1 MMDESQLDLSID
13 YWAKVIG
20 QPDLMEVQVLHVL
33 TNTATVCI
41 KETGET
47 GVAKLCDLVASQ
59 EEKMII

>member
-1 MMDESQLDLSID
+1 MMNESQLDLSID

-20 QPDLMEVQVLHVL
+20 QPDLVEVQILHVL

-47 GVAKLCDLVASQ
+47 GVAKLCDLVAQ
-59 EEKMII
+59 EEKLIV

>member
-1 MMDESQLDLSID
+1 MNESQLDLSID

-20 QPDLMEVQVLHVL
+20 QPDLVEVQVLHVL

-47 GVAKLCDLVASQ
+47 GVAKLCDLVAQ
-59 EEKMII
+59 EEKLIV

>member
-1 MMDESQLDLSID
+1 MMNESQLDLSID

-20 QPDLMEVQVLHVL
+20 QPDLVEVQVLHVL

-47 GVAKLCDLVASQ
+47 GVAKLCDLIAQ
-59 EEKMII
+59 EEKLIV

>member
-1 MMDESQLDLSID
+1 MNESQLDLSID

-20 QPDLMEVQVLHVL
+20 QPDLVEVQILHVL

-47 GVAKLCDLVASQ
+47 GVAKLCDLVAQ
-59 EEKMII
+59 EEKLIV

>member
-1 MMDESQLDLSID
+1 MMNESQVDLSID

-20 QPDLMEVQVLHVL
+20 QPDLVEVQVLHVL

-47 GVAKLCDLVASQ
+47 GVAKLCDLVPQ
-59 EEKMII
+59 EEKMIV

>member
-1 MMDESQLDLSID
+1 MMNESQLDLSID

-20 QPDLMEVQVLHVL
+20 QPDLVEVQVLHVL

-47 GVAKLCDLVASQ
+47 GVAKLCDLVAQ
-59 EEKMII
+59 EEKLIV